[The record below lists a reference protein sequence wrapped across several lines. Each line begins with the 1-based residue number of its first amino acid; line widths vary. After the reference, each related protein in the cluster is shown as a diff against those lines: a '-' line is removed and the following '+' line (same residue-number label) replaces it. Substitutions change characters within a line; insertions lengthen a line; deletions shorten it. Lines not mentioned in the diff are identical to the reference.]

1 MSTLC
6 LTARGPATV
15 EARPDNNAIVIKVGD
30 ALISMDPADAQKLGE
45 DLMAA
50 AAPTCAESTSGPVT
64 VTADHDLDAVVIA
77 VGGRRLLDL
86 SVNAWSSLAMQGSSA
101 ALQLKGQTLRVGLR
115 SANLL
120 RGNADLV
127 EVTA

>member
-6 LTARGPATV
+6 LTARGPATA
-15 EARPDNNAIVIKVGD
+15 EARPDNNAIVVKVGD
-30 ALISMDPADAQKLGE
+30 ALISMDPADARQLGE

-50 AAPTCAESTSGPVT
+50 AATMVDAGIVGT
-64 VTADHDLDAVVIA
+64 VTATADHSNDAVVIM
-77 VGGRRLLDL
+77 VDGRRLLDL
-86 SVNAWSSLAMQGSSA
+86 SVSAWSALAMQGSSA

-120 RGNADLV
+120 RRTSDLV